1 MHTKIYQRNVYSKS
15 NTTLDQTHNFLK
27 YVLLLGDRVAVEPH
41 RVCRRCEA
49 CKAGRYN
56 MCPHVFFLA
65 TPPDSGA
72 LARFHVHDA
81 DFVFK

>member
-1 MHTKIYQRNVYSKS
+1 MTIEKGFSILKFGIFFI
-15 NTTLDQTHNFLK
+15 LNFFND
-27 YVLLLGDRVAVEPH
+27 LGDRVAMDPH
-41 RVCRRCEA
+41 ITCRSCEF

-56 MCPHVFFLA
+56 MCPDLFFLA

-72 LARFHVHDA
+72 LARFHVHAA